1 MRLIR
6 SLLLLLLFCA
16 PLPSLA
22 GRILPPDARFGEL
35 KSNDY
40 PSLTIGD
47 QAYHAAP
54 GLRIYDRNNL
64 MILPV
69 ALQESGYVL
78 YKLDMQG
85 DLMQLWL
92 LTPEEEAAARQAA
105 SQ

>member
-6 SLLLLLLFCA
+6 SLLFLLAASLS
-16 PLPSLA
+16 LPSVA
-22 GRILPPDARFGEL
+22 GRILPSNALLGEL

-40 PSLTIGD
+40 PALAIGD
-47 QAYHAAP
+47 QVYHAAP

-69 ALQESGYVL
+69 ALQAGGYVL
-78 YKLDMQG
+78 YKLDLQG
-85 DLMQLWL
+85 NLAQLWL
-92 LTPEEEAAARQAA
+92 LNPEEEAAARQAA